1 MLVGIDERNYEFRR
15 FFNADH
21 PYYALNIPS
30 SPVIFSL
37 TPIRLMMKR
46 PLVGKTMS
54 RSTTRSTEKNLIIV
68 TVLYS
73 VDHSFFF
80 KVVAPKGAV

>member
-37 TPIRLMMKR
+37 TSTQLIMKR
-46 PLVGKTMS
+46 PLIGKTTL
-54 RSTTRSTEKNLIIV
+54 RSTTKSTEKNSIIV

-73 VDHSFFF
+73 VGHSFFF
-80 KVVAPKGAV
+80 NVVAPKGAV

>member
-30 SPVIFSL
+30 SPVISTDDEATFS
-37 TPIRLMMKR
+37 R
-46 PLVGKTMS
+46 
-54 RSTTRSTEKNLIIV
+54 
-68 TVLYS
+68 
-73 VDHSFFF
+73 
-80 KVVAPKGAV
+80 

>member
-21 PYYALNIPS
+21 PYYELNIPS
-30 SPVIFSL
+30 STVIFSL

-54 RSTTRSTEKNLIIV
+54 RSTTRSTEKKLIIA
-68 TVLYS
+68 TVLHS
-73 VDHSFFF
+73 VGHSFFF
-80 KVVAPKGAV
+80 NVVAPKGAV